1 VQNQNNCFNQDT
13 IEITIDGF
21 TPNIVFNFPFEN
33 CQFSEVLFSE
43 TSTVQGST
51 IASTSWTIG
60 NQTPILNSNGQMTFN
75 QPGIVPVRLEVV
87 SAQNCR
93 SIDTFSII
101 VHPKPIVNFT
111 TINYCPYQNIEFNPI
126 NLAISQL
133 TNYDWNFGQS
143 SSSSNTSQLANPS
156 HFYGQEGT
164 YSVNLKVVDE
174 YGCKDTLIQD
184 VLIQPAPIS
193 SFSVQNTC
201 ENTFVEFTNTS
212 SILSG
217 YSIASNIWSYGD
229 NTNAINPTIGKG
241 YSNFGDY
248 TIELIVVG
256 NNGCSDTSSNS
267 ITIYPNPVLNWSI
280 TPSCKNTLTVF
291 EDMSSIPEGTLV
303 STDWLVNLQYPFTT
317 PVASYRFATLGAQY
331 LNLTST
337 SDKNCTS
344 DTLII
349 INVNP
354 ELNANFNYSPANV
367 VAGVPVTFTDLS
379 IGSSTATWDLGIGEE
394 LITYT
399 PPLSQF
405 AKTYPLVWVDSIV
418 DVTLFVENQIG
429 CKDTLT
435 KSFGVQNPAF
445 DLEVKSIFIQE
456 INGFNTIGVEFEN
469 KGTIAITSIDFQLT
483 SLNSNPI
490 QETWTGN
497 LLANQ
502 DLIYMFNAKLSAYNS
517 TQDDLTNF
525 ICVEG
530 FASDNLGNVDFVLG
544 NNKVCQNLENESIA
558 LISVAPNP
566 TEALTNVSLFIPA
579 SSEPSKLNV
588 SLYNMSGEI
597 VQYVIDNQVVEQG
610 IFDFNVDFSNLSRGI
625 YLLKIE
631 DGTSSK
637 VIRLSKI

>member
-1 VQNQNNCFNQDT
+1 
-13 IEITIDGF
+13 
-21 TPNIVFNFPFEN
+21 
-33 CQFSEVLFSE
+33 LFSE
-43 TSTVQGST
+43 TSSVQGSI

-60 NQTPILNSNGQMTFN
+60 NQTPILNSNGQIIFN
-75 QPGIVPVRLEVV
+75 QPGIVPVLLEVV

-101 VHPKPIVNFT
+101 VHPKPIVNFNNV
-111 TINYCPYQNIEFNPI
+111 NYCPYQNIEFNPI
-126 NLAISQL
+126 NLATSQL
-133 TNYDWNFGQS
+133 TSYDWNFGQAG
-143 SSSSNTSQLANPS
+143 SSSNTSHQANPT
-156 HFYGQEGT
+156 HFYGLEGT
-164 YSVNLKVVDE
+164 YSVNLMVVDE

-212 SILSG
+212 SIPSG

-229 NTNAINPTIGKG
+229 NTSAINPTDGKG
-241 YSNFGDY
+241 YANYGDY

-267 ITIYPNPVLNWSI
+267 ITIYPNPILNWSI

-291 EDMSSIPEGTLV
+291 EDLSTIPEGTLV

-317 PVASYRFATLGAQY
+317 PVASYRFATLGVQY

-349 INVNP
+349 VNVNP
-354 ELNANFNYSPANV
+354 ELKANFNYTPVNI

-379 IGSSTATWDLGIGEE
+379 IGSSAATWDLGIGEE

-399 PPLSQF
+399 PPTSQF
-405 AKTYPLVWVDSIV
+405 AKTYPLGWVDSTLDI
-418 DVTLFVENQIG
+418 TLFVENQIG
-429 CKDTLT
+429 CKDTIT
-435 KSFGVQNPAF
+435 KSFGIQGPAF

-483 SLNSNPI
+483 SLNSIPI
-490 QETWTGN
+490 QETWNGN

-517 TQDDLTNF
+517 TQDDLTDF
-525 ICVEG
+525 VCVEG
-530 FASDNLGNVDFVLG
+530 FASDNLGNVDLVLG

-588 SLYNMSGEI
+588 SLYSMSGEI
-597 VQYVIDNQVVEQG
+597 VQYVIDNQDLESG
-610 IFDFNVDFSNLSRGI
+610 MFDFNVDFSNLSRGI

-631 DGTSSK
+631 DGISNK